1 MNQGAVRQ
9 KMLIKVGL
17 FLISFLLLNPIL
29 VSAKTCYVDD
39 DVSSGGDGSSSKP
52 YKTITEALDEECDKI
67 KVKKGEYSE
76 KVDLGD
82 NVKLEGAGESTIIKG
97 EVIMDNETSLEDV
110 YVKDGGIEVKNKANV
125 AIENV
130 KITGADI
137 GIVTKG
143 DGKLTIYNCEIKNN
157 RKGLYIQYG
166 KDISIKNSEI
176 IDNNEEGL
184 DIRANV
190 DGVVEDN
197 TINGNKESG
206 IEVIAGKSE
215 LIIRNNSL
223 RNNRSSGIAVQFY
236 KSTSVAGELK
246 ISGNTIT
253 GNSNYG
259 IDCQNPSGGVIGF
272 NYWSRSIQ
280 FGYNK
285 VGENKKGNFSEKCQF
300 SKEEIW
306 QATKTESEIKR
317 LQEEIKKR
325 LEEGSASTGDDK
337 TQDEDKEGEQEEGIM
352 DESIEEAIK
361 EVRRQQKDIDIK
373 SRIEKTTKENY
384 KKFEDENKNTNQ
396 QIQKYSKIKA
406 FFIGPNKEILTTL
419 KEQVFQCQLEL
430 RNTQKLLKEIET
442 EKTKVQAQELLKSR
456 QAQCEELSI
465 NHNAYQNKFGLL
477 SWFKKTF

>member
-1 MNQGAVRQ
+1 MKINQIYR
-9 KMLIKVGL
+9 IKL
-17 FLISFLLLNPIL
+17 FLVSFFLLSPIL
-29 VSAKTCYVDD
+29 VLAKTCYVDND
-39 DVSSGGDGSSSKP
+39 ASSGGDGSSSGP
-52 YKTITEALDEECDKI
+52 YKTVSKAVEEECSSI
-67 KVKKGEYSE
+67 KVEKGEYSSSIE
-76 KVDLGD
+76 LKDSI
-82 NVKLEGAGESTIIKG
+82 KLKGSGNSTIITG
-97 EVIMDNETSLEDV
+97 VIIMDDNSELEDV
-110 YVKDGGIEVKNKANV
+110 HVKTGGVEVKSKANV
-125 AIENV
+125 TIKNV
-130 KITGADI
+130 KITGTDI
-137 GIVTKG
+137 GIITKG
-143 DGKLTIYNCEIKNN
+143 DGKLTIRNCNINN
-157 RKGLYIQYG
+157 NKKGLYIQYG
-166 KDISIKNSEI
+166 KDIDIKNSEI

-190 DGVVEDN
+190 DGIVEN
-197 TINGNKESG
+197 NQINNNKESG

-236 KSTSVAGELK
+236 KNTSTIGSLK

-259 IDCQNPSGGVIGF
+259 IDCKNPSGGVIGF

-325 LEEGSASTGDDK
+325 LEEGNTPIGDDK
-337 TQDEDKEGEQEEGIM
+337 VQDEDKEGGQEEGIM
-352 DESIEEAIK
+352 DEIIEEAIK
-361 EVRRQQKDIDIK
+361 EARRQQKDIDIK

-384 KKFEDENKNTNQ
+384 KKFEDENKKINQ
-396 QIQKYSKIKA
+396 QIQKYSKIKV
-406 FFIGPNKEILTTL
+406 FFIGPSKEILATL
-419 KEQVFQCQLEL
+419 KKQVAQCQLEL
-430 RNTQKLLKEIET
+430 RSTQKLLKEIKT
-442 EKTKVQAQELLKSR
+442 EKTKMQAQELLKNR
-456 QAQCEELSI
+456 QAQCDELSI
-465 NHNAYQNKFGLL
+465 NYNAYQNKFGLL